1 MRRRTLL
8 PALVSLCLAA
18 ASAGCGRTRAP
29 KDAERLEQALRSG
42 VESLTAGDYDG
53 AARQFDAGL
62 ALSPGDPT
70 FLTNKSV
77 AIRSRGVER
86 YNASLKLEDPAAVAS
101 EREVARRDFVEAEA
115 LATEAVGRL
124 KSAGAWDALWQAD
137 SYELNRLAAYAARAD
152 VLRVLAARFDHARA
166 DEALAAIREYI
177 ELETDAERKRN
188 AQLSA
193 GQMLLD
199 ARRGAEAAAEFR
211 KVLAQEPDNLDA
223 TLGAGLGLF
232 QSGEQGRSE
241 EAAAHLRRFVERAP
255 EDHPLRASAKEALD
269 FMSQQG
275 TPPAPRR

>member
-1 MRRRTLL
+1 MMRRHTLL
-8 PALVSLCLAA
+8 LALFSLCLAA
-18 ASAGCGRTRAP
+18 AGCARPGARGDAAKLNRT
-29 KDAERLEQALRSG
+29 LESG
-42 VESLTAGDYDG
+42 VEALEAGDYDE

-62 ALSPGDPT
+62 AISPGEPT
-70 FLTNKSV
+70 FLTNKSI
-77 AIRSRGVER
+77 ALRSRGTAR

-101 EREVARRDFVEAEA
+101 EKETARRDFVEAES
-115 LATEAVGRL
+115 LANEAVGRI
-124 KSAGAWDALWQAD
+124 KSAGALDALWSAD
-137 SYELNRLAAYAARAD
+137 AYETNRRAAYAARAD

-166 DEALAAIREYI
+166 DEALAAIREYA
-177 ELETDAERKRN
+177 EVETDGGRRLR

-193 GQMLLD
+193 AQMLLE

-232 QSGEQGRSE
+232 QTGEQARFE

-255 EDHPLRASAKEALD
+255 DDHPLRASAKEALD
-269 FMSQQG
+269 FMAQQG